1 MMHYLL
7 ILIVSSFLTI
17 IFLSG
22 INKELNVS
30 IVPVNK
36 DEFILSSFIFV
47 LCFIFSF
54 TISRFLIDAYA
65 QSIAEN
71 KFVSG
76 TIISFYLPSLSSKN
90 NDFFFN
96 IRTDNKN
103 IDTISA
109 IVNDTNINITQF
121 KIDASVCVK
130 INYPNNFFFK
140 DFHYKNYIVD
150 CNQTFNNDKHN

>member
-1 MMHYLL
+1 M
-7 ILIVSSFLTI
+7 
-17 IFLSG
+17 SG
-22 INKELNVS
+22 INKEINVS
-30 IVPVNK
+30 IVSVTK
-36 DEFILSSFIFV
+36 DEFIISSFIFV

-54 TISRFLIDAYA
+54 TISRFIVDAYA

-90 NDFFFN
+90 NDFVFN

-130 INYPNNFFFK
+130 INYSNNFFFK
-140 DFHYKNYIVD
+140 YFHYKNYIVD